1 MKRFVSSLVTAA
13 LVFSVTA
20 SAFALEDPVQNEIY
34 NKPVTQIIHPKY
46 VESLLKEKKWKKLG
60 RRIRKTSPNWKKS
73 IKLCMKK

>member
-46 VESLLKEKKWKKLG
+46 VESLVERKEVEE
-60 RRIRKTSPNWKKS
+60 I
-73 IKLCMKK
+73 

>member
-1 MKRFVSSLVTAA
+1 MQNEKICKFFSNSCIGV
-13 LVFSVTA
+13 SVTA

-60 RRIRKTSPNWKKS
+60 GV
-73 IKLCMKK
+73 

>member
-46 VESLLKEKKWKKLG
+46 VESLVERKEVEEIRAAYKEDIAKLEEEH
-60 RRIRKTSPNWKKS
+60 KA
-73 IKLCMKK
+73 LHEE

>member
-46 VESLLKEKKWKKLG
+46 VESLVVRAAYKEDIAKLE
-60 RRIRKTSPNWKKS
+60 KTCGS
-73 IKLCMKK
+73 IKRRR